1 MILTGPTLFG
11 PVILMK
17 DDTMISQP
25 SQTDNGTVPFST
37 VRDLLRYAVSRFN
50 KEKLF
55 FGHGTDNA
63 YDEAVYLILHT
74 LSLPLD
80 RLEPFLDAKL
90 TTAEISDVMAIIERR
105 ITERVPA
112 AYLTHEAWLQGY
124 SFYVEKGVIVPRSFI
139 AELIVD
145 QFSPWVDDPGNISEI
160 LELCTGSGC
169 LAIMMA
175 DQFQNAHVDAVELSP
190 AALGI
195 AQTNIDNY
203 DMEDRIKLYHAD
215 LYDGIPEKRYQL
227 IVTNPPYVN
236 QTSMG
241 KLPLE
246 YQAEPQMAL
255 AGGIDGMDI
264 VRRIVKTAGKRLT
277 DDGLLIVEI
286 GNEAEHAIAAFPELE
301 LTWLSTSGGDDRVFL
316 LTAHQLKELEQA

>member
-1 MILTGPTLFG
+1 MTAL
-11 PVILMK
+11 
-17 DDTMISQP
+17 SQEP
-25 SQTDNGTVPFST
+25 AQGNLPFTT

-50 KEKLF
+50 KEKLS
-55 FGHGTDNA
+55 FGHGSDNA
-63 YDEAVYLILHT
+63 YDEAAYLILHT

-90 TTAEISDVMAIIERR
+90 LPAEVSEVMDIIERR
-105 ITERVPA
+105 VTERVPA

-124 SFYVEKGVIVPRSFI
+124 SFYVDRGVIVPRSFI

-145 QFSPWVDDPGNISEI
+145 RFAPWVSDPDGIADI

-175 DQFQNAHVDAVELSP
+175 DQFPNAHVDAVELSP

-195 AQTNIDNY
+195 AQTNISNY
-203 DMEDRIKLYHAD
+203 QMEDRVKLYHAD

-236 QTSMG
+236 KDSMG
-241 KLPLE
+241 RLPLE
-246 YQAEPQMAL
+246 YKAEPSMAL
-255 AGGIDGMDI
+255 AGGFDGMDI
-264 VRRIVKTAGKRLT
+264 VRRIVRTAGKRLT

-286 GNEAEHAIAAFPELE
+286 GNEAEHAMAAFPELE
-301 LTWLSTSGGDDRVFL
+301 LTWLTTSGGDDRVFL
-316 LTAHQLKELEQA
+316 LTAQQLKELDKA

>member
-1 MILTGPTLFG
+1 MSSLPLDIRQEAL
-11 PVILMK
+11 
-17 DDTMISQP
+17 
-25 SQTDNGTVPFST
+25 PFST

-50 KEKLF
+50 QENLF
-55 FGHGTDNA
+55 FGHGSDNA
-63 YDEAVYLILHT
+63 FDEAVYLILHT

-90 TTAEISDVMAIIERR
+90 MPSEIKDVMEIIERR
-105 ITERVPA
+105 ATERIPA

-124 SFYVEKGVIVPRSFI
+124 AFYVDSGVIVPRSFI
-139 AELIVD
+139 AELIVE
-145 QFSPWVDDPGNISEI
+145 QFSPWVSDPDSIVDI

-175 DQFQNAHVDAVELSP
+175 DQLPNAHVDAVELSP
-190 AALGI
+190 AALAV
-195 AQTNIDNY
+195 AQTNINNY
-203 DMEDRIKLYHAD
+203 GMENRVHLHHAD
-215 LYDGIPEKRYQL
+215 LYDGIPEKQYQL

-236 QTSMG
+236 QDSMG

-246 YQAEPQMAL
+246 YKAEPQMAL
-255 AGGIDGMDI
+255 AGGFDGMDI

-286 GNEAEHAIAAFPELE
+286 GNEAENAIAAFPELE
-301 LTWLSTSGGDDRVFL
+301 LTWLTTSGGDDRVFL
-316 LTAHQLKELEQA
+316 LTAQQLKGLDQA

>member
-1 MILTGPTLFG
+1 MTAL
-11 PVILMK
+11 
-17 DDTMISQP
+17 SQEP
-25 SQTDNGTVPFST
+25 AQGNLPFTT

-50 KEKLF
+50 KEKLS
-55 FGHGTDNA
+55 FGHGSDNA
-63 YDEAVYLILHT
+63 YDEAAYLILHT

-90 TTAEISDVMAIIERR
+90 LPAEVSEVMDIIERR
-105 ITERVPA
+105 VTERVPA

-124 SFYVEKGVIVPRSFI
+124 SFYVDRGVIVPRSFI

-145 QFSPWVDDPGNISEI
+145 RFAPWVSDPDGIADI

-175 DQFQNAHVDAVELSP
+175 DQFPNAHVDAVELSP

-195 AQTNIDNY
+195 AQTNISNY
-203 DMEDRIKLYHAD
+203 QMEDRVKLYHAD

-236 QTSMG
+236 KDSMG
-241 KLPLE
+241 RLPLE
-246 YQAEPQMAL
+246 YKAEPSMAL
-255 AGGIDGMDI
+255 AGGFDGMDI
-264 VRRIVKTAGKRLT
+264 VRRIVRTAGKRLT

-286 GNEAEHAIAAFPELE
+286 GNEAEHAMVAFPELE
-301 LTWLSTSGGDDRVFL
+301 LTWLTTSGGDDRVFL
-316 LTAHQLKELEQA
+316 LTAQQLKELDKA

>member
-1 MILTGPTLFG
+1 MTALPQEPAQGTL
-11 PVILMK
+11 
-17 DDTMISQP
+17 
-25 SQTDNGTVPFST
+25 PFTT

-55 FGHGTDNA
+55 FGHGSDNA
-63 YDEAVYLILHT
+63 YDEAAYLILHT

-80 RLEPFLDAKL
+80 RLEPFLDARL
-90 TTAEISDVMAIIERR
+90 LPAEVSEVMDIIERR

-124 SFYVEKGVIVPRSFI
+124 SFYVDRGVIVPRSFI

-145 QFSPWVDDPGNISEI
+145 RFAPWVSDPDGIVDI

-175 DQFQNAHVDAVELSP
+175 DQFPNAHVDAVELSP

-195 AQTNIDNY
+195 AQTNISNY
-203 DMEDRIKLYHAD
+203 QMEDRVKLYHAD

-236 QTSMG
+236 QDSMG
-241 KLPLE
+241 RLPLE
-246 YQAEPQMAL
+246 YKAEPSMAL
-255 AGGIDGMDI
+255 AGGFDGMDI
-264 VRRIVKTAGKRLT
+264 VRRIVSTAGKRLT

-286 GNEAEHAIAAFPELE
+286 GNEAEHAMAAFPELE
-301 LTWLSTSGGDDRVFL
+301 LTWLTTSGGDDRVFL
-316 LTAHQLKELEQA
+316 LTAQQLKELDKA

>member
-1 MILTGPTLFG
+1 MTTL
-11 PVILMK
+11 PSEA
-17 DDTMISQP
+17 SQG
-25 SQTDNGTVPFST
+25 NLPFTT

-50 KEKLF
+50 KEKLS
-55 FGHGTDNA
+55 FGHGSDNA
-63 YDEAVYLILHT
+63 YDEAAYLILHT

-80 RLEPFLDAKL
+80 RLDPFLDAKL
-90 TTAEISDVMAIIERR
+90 QPSEIKDVMDIIERR
-105 ITERVPA
+105 ITERIPA

-124 SFYVEKGVIVPRSFI
+124 AFYVDRGVIVPRSFI

-145 QFSPWVDDPGNISEI
+145 QFAPWVSDPDSIEDI

-190 AALGI
+190 AALAV
-195 AQTNIDNY
+195 AQTNISNY
-203 DMEDRIKLYHAD
+203 SMDDRIKLYHAD
-215 LYDGIPEKRYQL
+215 LYDGIPEKQYQL

-236 QTSMG
+236 QDSMSR
-241 KLPLE
+241 LPLE
-246 YQAEPQMAL
+246 YKAEPSMAL
-255 AGGIDGMDI
+255 AGGFDGMDI

-286 GNEAEHAIAAFPELE
+286 GNEAGHAIAAFPELE
-301 LTWLSTSGGDDRVFL
+301 LTWLTTSGGDDRVFL
-316 LTAHQLKELEQA
+316 LTAKQLKELDQA

>member
-139 AELIVD
+139 AELIAD

>member
-1 MILTGPTLFG
+1 MTALSQEPAQGTL
-11 PVILMK
+11 
-17 DDTMISQP
+17 
-25 SQTDNGTVPFST
+25 PFTT
-37 VRDLLRYAVSRFN
+37 VRDILRYAVSRFN

-55 FGHGTDNA
+55 FGHGSDNA
-63 YDEAVYLILHT
+63 YDEAAYLILHT

-80 RLEPFLDAKL
+80 RLEPFLGARL
-90 TTAEISDVMAIIERR
+90 LPAEVSEVMDIIERR

-124 SFYVEKGVIVPRSFI
+124 SFYVDRGVIVPRSFI

-145 QFSPWVDDPGNISEI
+145 RFAPWLSDPDGIVDI

-175 DQFQNAHVDAVELSP
+175 DQFPNAHVDAVELSP

-195 AQTNIDNY
+195 AQTNISNY
-203 DMEDRIKLYHAD
+203 QMEDRVKLYHAD

-236 QTSMG
+236 QDSMG
-241 KLPLE
+241 RLPLE
-246 YQAEPQMAL
+246 YKAEPSMAL
-255 AGGIDGMDI
+255 AGGFDGMDI
-264 VRRIVKTAGKRLT
+264 VRRIVRTAGKRLT

-286 GNEAEHAIAAFPELE
+286 GNEAEHAMAAFPELE
-301 LTWLSTSGGDDRVFL
+301 LIWLTTSGGDDRVFL
-316 LTAHQLKELEQA
+316 LTAQQLKELDKA

>member
-1 MILTGPTLFG
+1 MTALPQEPAQGTL
-11 PVILMK
+11 
-17 DDTMISQP
+17 
-25 SQTDNGTVPFST
+25 PFTT

-55 FGHGTDNA
+55 FGHGSDNA
-63 YDEAVYLILHT
+63 YDEAAYLILHT

-80 RLEPFLDAKL
+80 RLEPFLDARL
-90 TTAEISDVMAIIERR
+90 LPAEVSEVMDIIERR
-105 ITERVPA
+105 ITERIPA

-124 SFYVEKGVIVPRSFI
+124 SFYVDRGVIVPRSFI

-145 QFSPWVDDPGNISEI
+145 RFAPWVSDPDGIVDI

-175 DQFQNAHVDAVELSP
+175 DQFPNAHVDAVELSP

-195 AQTNIDNY
+195 AQTNISNY
-203 DMEDRIKLYHAD
+203 QMEDRVKLYHAD

-236 QTSMG
+236 QDSMG
-241 KLPLE
+241 RLPLE
-246 YQAEPQMAL
+246 YKAEPSMAL
-255 AGGIDGMDI
+255 AGGFDGMDI
-264 VRRIVKTAGKRLT
+264 VRRIVRTAGKRLT

-286 GNEAEHAIAAFPELE
+286 GNEAEHAMAAFPELE
-301 LTWLSTSGGDDRVFL
+301 LTWLTTSGGDDRVFL
-316 LTAHQLKELEQA
+316 LTAQQLKELDKA

>member
-1 MILTGPTLFG
+1 MTALPPET
-11 PVILMK
+11 
-17 DDTMISQP
+17 SQG
-25 SQTDNGTVPFST
+25 NLPFST

-55 FGHGTDNA
+55 FGHGSDNA
-63 YDEAVYLILHT
+63 YDEAAYLILHT

-90 TTAEISDVMAIIERR
+90 QPSEIKDVMDIIERR
-105 ITERVPA
+105 VTERVPA

-124 SFYVEKGVIVPRSFI
+124 AFYVDRGVIVPRSFI

-145 QFSPWVDDPGNISEI
+145 QFAPWVSDPDGIEDI

-175 DQFQNAHVDAVELSP
+175 DQFPNAHVDAVELSP
-190 AALGI
+190 AALSI
-195 AQTNIDNY
+195 AQTNISNY
-203 DMEDRIKLYHAD
+203 SMDDRIQLYHAD
-215 LYDGIPEKRYQL
+215 LYDGIPEKQYQL

-236 QTSMG
+236 QDSMG
-241 KLPLE
+241 RLPLE
-246 YQAEPQMAL
+246 YKAEPSMAL
-255 AGGIDGMDI
+255 AGGFDGMDI

-286 GNEAEHAIAAFPELE
+286 GNEAEHAVAAFPELE
-301 LTWLSTSGGDDRVFL
+301 LTWLTTSGGDDRVFL
-316 LTAHQLKELEQA
+316 LTAQQLKGLDPA

>member
-1 MILTGPTLFG
+1 MLTE
-11 PVILMK
+11 V
-17 DDTMISQP
+17 P
-25 SQTDNGTVPFST
+25 STATPFTT
-37 VRDLLRYAVSRFN
+37 VRDLLRYAITRFN

-63 YDEAVYLILHT
+63 YDEAAYLILHT

-90 TTAEISDVMAIIERR
+90 LPQEVADVMDIIERR
-105 ITERVPA
+105 VTERIPA

-124 SFYVEKGVIVPRSFI
+124 SFYVDRGVIIPRSFL
-139 AELIVD
+139 AELIVE
-145 QFSPWVDDPGNISEI
+145 QFAPWVADPDGIEDI

-175 DQFQNAHVDAVELSP
+175 DQFPNAHVDAVELSP
-190 AALGI
+190 AALSI
-195 AQTNIDNY
+195 AQTNISNY
-203 DMEDRIKLYHAD
+203 GFDERIQLYHAD

-227 IVTNPPYVN
+227 IVANPPYVN
-236 QTSMG
+236 QDSMG
-241 KLPLE
+241 RLPLE
-246 YQAEPQMAL
+246 YKAEPSMAL
-255 AGGIDGMDI
+255 AGGVDGMDT

-301 LTWLSTSGGDDRVFL
+301 LTWITTSGGDDHVFL
-316 LTAHQLKELEQA
+316 LTAEQLKGLDAA

>member
-1 MILTGPTLFG
+1 
-11 PVILMK
+11 
-17 DDTMISQP
+17 MISQP
-25 SQTDNGTVPFST
+25 SQTDSGTVPFTT

-50 KEKLF
+50 REKLF

-90 TTAEISDVMAIIERR
+90 TSAEINDVMDIIERR
-105 ITERVPA
+105 VTERVPA
-112 AYLTHEAWLQGY
+112 AYLTNEAWLQGY
-124 SFYVEKGVIVPRSFI
+124 SFYVDKGVIVPRSFI

-145 QFSPWVDDPGNISEI
+145 QFSPWVDDPDNISEI

-203 DMEDRIKLYHAD
+203 EMEDRIKLYHAD

-241 KLPLE
+241 KLPME
-246 YQAEPQMAL
+246 YKAEPQMAL

-316 LTAHQLKELEQA
+316 LTAQQLKELEQA

>member
-1 MILTGPTLFG
+1 M
-11 PVILMK
+11 LMQ
-17 DDTMISQP
+17 DST
-25 SQTDNGTVPFST
+25 TVTPFST

-63 YDEAVYLILHT
+63 YDEAAYLILHT

-90 TTAEISDVMAIIERR
+90 LPEEVADVMDIIERR
-105 ITERVPA
+105 VTERVPA

-124 SFYVEKGVIVPRSFI
+124 SFYVDRGVIIPRSFL
-139 AELIVD
+139 AELSVE
-145 QFSPWVDDPGNISEI
+145 QFAPWVADPDGIEDI

-175 DQFQNAHVDAVELSP
+175 DQFPNAHVDAVELSP
-190 AALGI
+190 AALSI
-195 AQTNIDNY
+195 AQTNITNY
-203 DMEDRIKLYHAD
+203 SFDDRIQLYHAD

-227 IVTNPPYVN
+227 IVANPPYVN
-236 QTSMG
+236 QDSMG
-241 KLPLE
+241 RLPLE
-246 YQAEPQMAL
+246 YKAEPSMAL
-255 AGGIDGMDI
+255 AGGVDGMDT

-286 GNEAEHAIAAFPELE
+286 GNEAKHAIAAFPELE
-301 LTWLSTSGGDDRVFL
+301 LTWITTSGGDDRVFL
-316 LTAHQLKELEQA
+316 LTAEQLKGLDAA

>member
-1 MILTGPTLFG
+1 MTALPQEPAQGTL
-11 PVILMK
+11 
-17 DDTMISQP
+17 
-25 SQTDNGTVPFST
+25 PFTT

-55 FGHGTDNA
+55 FGHGSDNA
-63 YDEAVYLILHT
+63 YDEAAYLILHT

-90 TTAEISDVMAIIERR
+90 LPDEVSEVMDIIERR
-105 ITERVPA
+105 VTERVPA

-124 SFYVEKGVIVPRSFI
+124 SFYVDRGVIVPRSFI

-145 QFSPWVDDPGNISEI
+145 RFAPWVSDPDGIVDI

-175 DQFQNAHVDAVELSP
+175 DQFPNAHVDAVELSP

-195 AQTNIDNY
+195 AQTNISNY
-203 DMEDRIKLYHAD
+203 QMENRVKLYHAD

-236 QTSMG
+236 QDSMG
-241 KLPLE
+241 RLPLE
-246 YQAEPQMAL
+246 YKAEPSMAL
-255 AGGIDGMDI
+255 AGGFDGMDI
-264 VRRIVKTAGKRLT
+264 VRRIVRTAGKRLT

-286 GNEAEHAIAAFPELE
+286 GNEAEHAMAAFPELE
-301 LTWLSTSGGDDRVFL
+301 LIWLTTSGGDDRVFL
-316 LTAHQLKELEQA
+316 LTAQQLKELDKA

>member
-1 MILTGPTLFG
+1 MTALSQEPAQGTL
-11 PVILMK
+11 
-17 DDTMISQP
+17 
-25 SQTDNGTVPFST
+25 PFTT
-37 VRDLLRYAVSRFN
+37 VRDILRYAVSRFN

-55 FGHGTDNA
+55 FGHGSDNA
-63 YDEAVYLILHT
+63 YDEAAYLILHT

-80 RLEPFLDAKL
+80 RLEPFLGARL
-90 TTAEISDVMAIIERR
+90 LPAEVSEVMDIIERR

-124 SFYVEKGVIVPRSFI
+124 SFYVDRGVIVPRSFI

-145 QFSPWVDDPGNISEI
+145 RFAPWLSDPDGIVDI

-175 DQFQNAHVDAVELSP
+175 DQFPNAHVDAVELSP

-195 AQTNIDNY
+195 AQTNISNY
-203 DMEDRIKLYHAD
+203 QMEDRVKLYHAD

-227 IVTNPPYVN
+227 IVTNPPDVN
-236 QTSMG
+236 QDSMG
-241 KLPLE
+241 RLPLE
-246 YQAEPQMAL
+246 YKAEPSMAL
-255 AGGIDGMDI
+255 AGGFDGMDI
-264 VRRIVKTAGKRLT
+264 VRRIVRTAGKRLT

-286 GNEAEHAIAAFPELE
+286 GNEAEHAMAAFPELE
-301 LTWLSTSGGDDRVFL
+301 LIWLTTSGGDDRVFL
-316 LTAHQLKELEQA
+316 LTAQQLKELDKA

>member
-1 MILTGPTLFG
+1 MTALPQEPAQGTL
-11 PVILMK
+11 
-17 DDTMISQP
+17 
-25 SQTDNGTVPFST
+25 PFTT

-55 FGHGTDNA
+55 FGHGSDNA
-63 YDEAVYLILHT
+63 YDEAAYLILHT

-90 TTAEISDVMAIIERR
+90 LPDEVSEVMDIIERR
-105 ITERVPA
+105 VTERVPA

-124 SFYVEKGVIVPRSFI
+124 SFYVDRGVIVPRSFI

-145 QFSPWVDDPGNISEI
+145 RFAPWVSDPDGIVDI

-175 DQFQNAHVDAVELSP
+175 DQFPNAHVDAVELSP

-195 AQTNIDNY
+195 AQTNISNY
-203 DMEDRIKLYHAD
+203 QMENRVKLYHAD

-236 QTSMG
+236 QDSMG
-241 KLPLE
+241 RLPLE
-246 YQAEPQMAL
+246 YKAEPSMAL
-255 AGGIDGMDI
+255 AGGFDGMDI
-264 VRRIVKTAGKRLT
+264 VRRIVRTAGKRLT

-286 GNEAEHAIAAFPELE
+286 GNEAEHAMAAFPELE
-301 LTWLSTSGGDDRVFL
+301 LTWLTTSGGDDRVFL
-316 LTAHQLKELEQA
+316 LTAQQLKELDKA

>member
-1 MILTGPTLFG
+1 MIVKGKAM
-11 PVILMK
+11 LMQ
-17 DDTMISQP
+17 DST
-25 SQTDNGTVPFST
+25 TVTPFST
-37 VRDLLRYAVSRFN
+37 VRDLLRYAVTRFN

-63 YDEAVYLILHT
+63 YDEAAYLILHT

-90 TTAEISDVMAIIERR
+90 LPEEVADVMDIIEQRV
-105 ITERVPA
+105 TERVPA

-124 SFYVEKGVIVPRSFI
+124 SFYVDRGVIIPRSFL
-139 AELIVD
+139 AELIVE
-145 QFSPWVDDPGNISEI
+145 QFAPWVADPDGIEDI

-175 DQFQNAHVDAVELSP
+175 DQFPNAHVDAVELSP
-190 AALGI
+190 AALSI
-195 AQTNIDNY
+195 AQTNITNY
-203 DMEDRIKLYHAD
+203 SFDDRIQLYHAD

-227 IVTNPPYVN
+227 IVANPPYVN
-236 QTSMG
+236 QDSMG
-241 KLPLE
+241 RLPLE
-246 YQAEPQMAL
+246 YKAEPSMAL
-255 AGGIDGMDI
+255 AGGVDGMDT

-301 LTWLSTSGGDDRVFL
+301 LTWITTSGGDDRVFL
-316 LTAHQLKELEQA
+316 LTAEQLKGLDAA

>member
-1 MILTGPTLFG
+1 M
-11 PVILMK
+11 PVGSFFLMK